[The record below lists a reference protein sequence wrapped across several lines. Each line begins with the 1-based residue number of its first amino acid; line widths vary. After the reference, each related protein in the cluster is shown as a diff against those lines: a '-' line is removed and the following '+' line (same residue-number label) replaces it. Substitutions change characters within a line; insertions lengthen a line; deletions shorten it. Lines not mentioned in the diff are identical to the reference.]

1 MSDDMT
7 AGPDDAQAA
16 QQPLLRRGVLREA
29 AAASDSYGLLL
40 FLILID
46 YVLLSVDWT
55 GGWALI
61 TDSFFIGITAL
72 LGFHTSHVRGH
83 LLRAVRVAA
92 AAALLAAII
101 AAIAGPTPR
110 TQGIIGLVLALLIL
124 STPVAV
130 LSRIVKHERVTA
142 ETLLGAICVYVMLG
156 LVFAYADVS
165 VFRINGD
172 HFFAQSTPP
181 GGFNSP
187 DFVYF
192 SFITMTTVGYGDLS
206 PANGFPR
213 TMAVFEALTGQIFLV
228 VMVSRLVAMYTP
240 KPRPVGRRGLIRA
253 RAATIEGELGDED
266 DAGATDV
273 AEAGDLADE
282 DETTADDPDPGRGSG
297 SAT

>member
-7 AGPDDAQAA
+7 TEPDDGHGVE
-16 QQPLLRRGVLREA
+16 QPLLRRGVLREA

-40 FLILID
+40 VLILID
-46 YVLLSVDWT
+46 YILLSVDWT

-61 TDSFFIGITAL
+61 VDSLFIGMTAL

-83 LLRAVRVAA
+83 LLRIVRVAA
-92 AAALLAAII
+92 AIALLASIS
-101 AAIAGPTPR
+101 AAIVGLTPR
-110 TQGIIGLVLALLIL
+110 SQGTIGIILALLIL
-124 STPVAV
+124 STPIAV

-165 VFRINGD
+165 VFRIGGE
-172 HFFAQSTPP
+172 HFFAQSKPP

-192 SFITMTTVGYGDLS
+192 SFITMTTVGYGDLT

-240 KPRPVGRRGLIRA
+240 KPRPAGRRGLIRA
-253 RAATIEGELGDED
+253 RASTIEGEVEADTAGEEGEGGELDGDGDEATID
-266 DAGATDV
+266 DDLGPGLEGRPAT
-273 AEAGDLADE
+273 
-282 DETTADDPDPGRGSG
+282 
-297 SAT
+297 